1 MVACCDWLEP
11 QLRTSS
17 GFISTASPGTS
28 LWSAPFNCGRATIT
42 PGAKRGRDEDDL
54 DRSLC
59 DRPVGIGEFGL
70 GSAGCAGRGT
80 GGRRTLLVAAADP
93 PSPPSRPRTP
103 FAVALVGP

>member
-1 MVACCDWLEP
+1 MFGAATPHIFRFHKHCFAGNIPLVGTV
-11 QLRTSS
+11 QLRESDRYS
-17 GFISTASPGTS
+17 
-28 LWSAPFNCGRATIT
+28 
-42 PGAKRGRDEDDL
+42 GAKRERDEDDL

-70 GSAGCAGRGT
+70 GSAGCAGCGT

>member
-1 MVACCDWLEP
+1 MSDLLWIAVPDGLRPSSQASIRVLVVP
-11 QLRTSS
+11 QL
-17 GFISTASPGTS
+17 TAGT
-28 LWSAPFNCGRATIT
+28 
-42 PGAKRGRDEDDL
+42 
-54 DRSLC
+54 
-59 DRPVGIGEFGL
+59 IGEFGL